1 MTQTPL
7 PTAEDFAELEAFLRE
22 RLDEFKTP
30 GSWDAA
36 RDVLATMV
44 YHAFGVVR
52 ASFDRGTD
60 EALVT
65 PLFDRHWWFLM
76 QVADG
81 WRPNSRYDG
90 VLPTRLQALVER

>member
-22 RLDEFKTP
+22 RLDEFRNP

-36 RDVLATMV
+36 RDVLTAMV
-44 YHAFGVVR
+44 YRALGYVR
-52 ASFDRGTD
+52 ASFDRGTT
-60 EALVT
+60 EALVE
-65 PLFDRHWWFLM
+65 PSFGRHWWFLM
-76 QVADG
+76 QVADS